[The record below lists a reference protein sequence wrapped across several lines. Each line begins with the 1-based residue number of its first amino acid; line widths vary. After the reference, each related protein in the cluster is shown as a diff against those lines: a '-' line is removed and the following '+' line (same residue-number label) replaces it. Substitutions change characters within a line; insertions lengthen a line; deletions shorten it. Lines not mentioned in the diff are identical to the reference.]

1 MVNPEEYLYE
11 LSKFVDSRSVL
22 YINKD
27 GLLRRIYCPFKVIV
41 IVKVFTFEQGEIVL
55 VEAVKV
61 AITLEDVYI
70 ISGKAYL
77 IQYFRLAP

>member
-1 MVNPEEYLYE
+1 MDPEKYLFE
-11 LSKFVDSRSVL
+11 LSKYVDSKSVL
-22 YINKD
+22 FINKD
-27 GLLRRIYCPFKVIV
+27 GLLRRVYCPFRVIV
-41 IVKVFTFEQGEIVL
+41 IVSVFRFEQGEIVI

-77 IQYFRLAP
+77 IHYFRIAP